1 MENAPVPP
9 KLLILSPQAD
19 EARSILAGLRQV
31 GLEALGDHCPRPE
44 ELAARVAAT
53 IPDLLLCL
61 TRPPHLEL
69 TSALTRYQELT
80 QDLPLI
86 ILTAGDAD
94 PDQLLQARRSGARDV
109 CDRGNFPWMALLIA
123 REFHDLQQR
132 RLVRELRQRV
142 QALEETCGKA
152 GAQATSGQRGANPSA
167 LAGAGDGAGSGAG
180 AGFGSGSGASPGT
193 FQAREREDARQFAL
207 RINRALGGDYFQ
219 LFYQPIISLK
229 GDGEERYNV
238 FIRLR
243 NDRQG
248 VREAKEFLAAAVQSG
263 RMVAVDHWVIEHA
276 LLALAEQRHNGRQL
290 NFFINLAEETLREPG
305 FITWLTSLIDRQQ
318 VSGNWLAFQVL
329 EEQVRANPT
338 LYTQFAQDLAR
349 LGCHLALNR
358 FGIAPHPDRLLTGL
372 AADYVKLDAQLTAGI
387 ADDERK
393 EQQLTQLVGLI
404 RTQGKASIATNIE
417 DARTLSVL
425 WTVGVDF
432 VQGNFLQRPAPT
444 LESIQ

>member
-9 KLLILSPQAD
+9 KLLILSPQED

-31 GLEALGDHCPRPE
+31 GLEAQGDHCPQVE
-44 ELAARVAAT
+44 ELATQVTVA

-61 TRPPHLEL
+61 PRPPRLDL
-69 TSALTRYQELT
+69 TSALTRYRDLT

-86 ILTAGDAD
+86 ILTENGAD
-94 PDQLLQARRSGARDV
+94 QAQLLQARRLGARDV
-109 CDRGNFPWMALLIA
+109 CDKGNFPWMALLIS

-142 QALEETCGKA
+142 EALEEACGKA
-152 GAQATSGQRGANPSA
+152 GKKAPKGLGS
-167 LAGAGDGAGSGAG
+167 AGAGTGAV
-180 AGFGSGSGASPGT
+180 PT
-193 FQAREREDARQFAL
+193 REPADERQFAQ

-243 NDRQG
+243 DDRQG

-263 RMVAVDHWVIEHA
+263 RMVAIDHWVIEHA
-276 LLALAEQRHNGRQL
+276 LLALAEQRRNDRRL
-290 NFFINLAEETLREPG
+290 NFFINLAEETVREAG
-305 FITWLTSLIDRQQ
+305 FITWLEGLIARQRLA
-318 VSGNWLAFQVL
+318 GTWLTFQIL
-329 EEQVRANPT
+329 EEQVRANGP
-338 LYTQFAQDLAR
+338 LYAQFAQDLAQ
-349 LGCHLALNR
+349 LGCHLAINR
-358 FGIAPHPDRLLTGL
+358 FGVAPHPDRLLAGL
-372 AADYVKLDAQLTAGI
+372 VADYVKLDAQLTAGI

-404 RTQGKASIATNIE
+404 HAQGKASIATNIE

-444 LESIQ
+444 LEPIQ

>member
-61 TRPPHLEL
+61 PRSPHLEL
-69 TSALTRYQELT
+69 ASALTHYQELA

-152 GAQATSGQRGANPSA
+152 GAEASGGQRGASPA
-167 LAGAGDGAGSGAG
+167 APAGAGVGVGPGA
-180 AGFGSGSGASPGT
+180 GSGSGASPVAM
-193 FQAREREDARQFAL
+193 QAREREDARQFAQ
-207 RINRALGGDYFQ
+207 RISRALGGDYFQ

-243 NDRQG
+243 DDRQG

-263 RMVAVDHWVIEHA
+263 RMVAIDHWVIEHA
-276 LLALAEQRHNGRQL
+276 LLALAEQRRNGRQL

-305 FITWLTSLIDRQQ
+305 FITWLAGLIDRQQ

-358 FGIAPHPDRLLTGL
+358 FGIAPHPDRMLTGL

-404 RTQGKASIATNIE
+404 RGQGKASIATNIE

>member
-19 EARSILAGLRQV
+19 EARTIIAGLRQV
-31 GLEALGDHCPRPE
+31 GLEAQGDHCPQVE
-44 ELAARVAAT
+44 ELAARVTAT
-53 IPDLLLCL
+53 APDLLLCL
-61 TRPPHLEL
+61 PRPPHLEL
-69 TSALTRYQELT
+69 ASALTRYRDLN

-86 ILTAGDAD
+86 ILANTGAD
-94 PDQLLQARRSGARDV
+94 QAQLLQARRSGARDA
-109 CDRGNFPWMALLIA
+109 CDQDNFPWMALLIS

-132 RLVRELRQRV
+132 RLVRELRQRLRS
-142 QALEETCGKA
+142 LEETYAKVGT
-152 GAQATSGQRGANPSA
+152 QAANGLGSTVTA
-167 LAGAGDGAGSGAG
+167 LARG
-180 AGFGSGSGASPGT
+180 
-193 FQAREREDARQFAL
+193 REDDRQFAQ

-243 NDRQG
+243 DDRQG

-263 RMVAVDHWVIEHA
+263 RMVAIDHWVIEHA
-276 LLALAEQRHNGRQL
+276 LLALTEQRRNDRRL
-290 NFFINLAEETLREPG
+290 NFFINLAEETLREEG
-305 FITWLTSLIDRQQ
+305 FITWLNGLIANQQ
-318 VSGNWLAFQVL
+318 VAGNWLTFQVL
-329 EEQVRANPT
+329 EEQVRANPA
-338 LYTQFAQDLAR
+338 LYAQFSRDLTH
-349 LGCHLALNR
+349 LGCHLAINR
-358 FGIAPHPDRLLTGL
+358 YGIAPSPERLLASL

-393 EQQLTQLVGLI
+393 EQQLSQRIDLI
-404 RTQGKASIATNIE
+404 RAQGKASIATNIE

-425 WTVGVDF
+425 WTVGVDY

-444 LESIQ
+444 LEPIQ

>member
-1 MENAPVPP
+1 MENLPVPP

-31 GLEALGDHCPRPE
+31 GLEAQGDHCPRLE
-44 ELAARVAAT
+44 ELAARVATT

-61 TRPPHLEL
+61 PRPPHLEL
-69 TSALTRYQELT
+69 SSALTRYQELT

-86 ILTAGDAD
+86 ILTASDTH
-94 PDQLLQARRSGARDV
+94 PDLLLQARRSGARDV
-109 CDRGNFPWMALLIA
+109 CDRGNLPWMALLIT
-123 REFHDLQQR
+123 REFHDLHQR

-142 QALEETCGKA
+142 QALEEICGKA
-152 GAQATSGQRGANPSA
+152 GAKANSGQG
-167 LAGAGDGAGSGAG
+167 GAGLN
-180 AGFGSGSGASPGT
+180 
-193 FQAREREDARQFAL
+193 QARQREDSHQFAQ

-276 LLALAEQRHNGRQL
+276 LLALAEQRLHDRQL

-305 FITWLTSLIDRQQ
+305 FISWLDGLIGREP
-318 VSGNWLAFQVL
+318 VTGNWLIFQVL
-329 EEQVRANPT
+329 EEQVRSNPA
-338 LYTQFAQDLAR
+338 LYTQFAQDLAH

-404 RTQGKASIATNIE
+404 RGQGKASIATNIE

-444 LESIQ
+444 LETIQ

>member
-9 KLLILSPQAD
+9 KLMILSPQED

-31 GLEALGDHCPRPE
+31 GLETQGDHCPRLE
-44 ELAARVAAT
+44 ELATRVAAAA
-53 IPDLLLCL
+53 PDLLLCL
-61 TRPPHLEL
+61 PLPPRLEL
-69 TSALTRYQELT
+69 NAALTRYRELA

-86 ILTAGDAD
+86 ILTDTGAD
-94 PDQLLQARRSGARDV
+94 QNQLLQARRLGARDA
-109 CDRGNFPWMALLIA
+109 CDKENFPWLALLIS

-132 RLVRELRQRV
+132 QLVRELRQRV
-142 QALEETCGKA
+142 QTLEETCGKA
-152 GAQATSGQRGANPSA
+152 RGTALKGQG
-167 LAGAGDGAGSGAG
+167 GAG
-180 AGFGSGSGASPGT
+180 ATIGAAIGAVPT
-193 FQAREREDARQFAL
+193 REREDDRQFAQ

-243 NDRQG
+243 DDRQG

-263 RMVAVDHWVIEHA
+263 RMVAIDHWVIEHA
-276 LLALAEQRHNGRQL
+276 LLALAEQRRNDRRL
-290 NFFINLAEETLREPG
+290 NFFINLAEETVREAG
-305 FITWLTSLIDRQQ
+305 FITWLEGLISRQQ
-318 VSGNWLAFQVL
+318 LAGNWLTFQIL
-329 EEQVRANPT
+329 EEQVRANGA
-338 LYTQFAQDLAR
+338 LYARFAQDLAQ
-349 LGCHLALNR
+349 LGCHLAINR
-358 FGIAPHPDRLLTGL
+358 FGVAPQSDRLLAGL
-372 AADYVKLDAQLTAGI
+372 VADYAKLDAQLTAGI

-393 EQQLTQLVGLI
+393 EQQLTQIVGLI
-404 RTQGKASIATNIE
+404 RAQGRASIATNIE

-444 LESIQ
+444 LEPIQ

>member
-31 GLEALGDHCPRPE
+31 GLEAQGDHCPRLE
-44 ELAARVAAT
+44 ELEARVAAT

-61 TRPPHLEL
+61 PRPPHLDL
-69 TSALTRYQELT
+69 TSILTRYQELT

-94 PDQLLQARRSGARDV
+94 QAQLLQARRSGARDV
-109 CDRGNFPWMALLIA
+109 CDRENLPWMALLIT

-132 RLVRELRQRV
+132 WLVRELRHRV
-142 QALEETCGKA
+142 RALEELCGKA
-152 GAQATSGQRGANPSA
+152 GKKAISDQG
-167 LAGAGDGAGSGAG
+167 G
-180 AGFGSGSGASPGT
+180 AGFN
-193 FQAREREDARQFAL
+193 QARQREDSHQFAQ
-207 RINRALGGDYFQ
+207 RINRALGGDHFQ

-229 GDGEERYNV
+229 GNGGERYNV

-243 NDRQG
+243 DDRQG

-276 LLALAEQRHNGRQL
+276 LLALAEQRLHDRQL

-305 FITWLTSLIDRQQ
+305 FITWLDGLIGHEPDM
-318 VSGNWLAFQVL
+318 GNWLIFQVL
-329 EEQVRANPT
+329 EEQVRANPA
-338 LYTQFAQDLAR
+338 LYAQFAQDLAH

-372 AADYVKLDAQLTAGI
+372 PADYVKLDAQLTAGI

-393 EQQLTQLVGLI
+393 EQQLHQLVGLI
-404 RTQGKASIATNIE
+404 RSQGKASIATNIE

-444 LESIQ
+444 LEPVQ